1 MFLSLLQFLFV
12 ARSEAVI
19 VNEYEWNSL
28 LEDLL
33 EKVKRSFFYYYYL
46 HKKITYVII
55 LSSMRLE
62 IAFLCKKNKKQSGL
76 SLLQTLKDE

>member
-33 EKVKRSFFYYYYL
+33 EKVKAIVL
-46 HKKITYVII
+46 LLLLL
-55 LSSMRLE
+55 LS
-62 IAFLCKKNKKQSGL
+62 A
-76 SLLQTLKDE
+76 